1 MSKNTEFATALAYLK
16 NKTKAELSDTLAA
29 ASKKEGIELT
39 SEGWRR
45 LKTALETSVENS
57 INSSHNAF
65 KSLLTDRF

>member
-39 SEGWRR
+39 SDAWRR
-45 LKTALETSVENS
+45 LKAALE
-57 INSSHNAF
+57 AF
-65 KSLLTDRF
+65 AKSFA